1 MLLAVSKIVDA
12 GNLVLFSMDESFI
25 QNNKT
30 KEKLP
35 MRRENGVYV
44 LDLEVMSADTKISS
58 KMLSSVTECAYQE
71 QVFTRQAGQ

>member
-12 GNLVLFSMDESFI
+12 GNVVQFSDEDSFI
-25 QNNKT
+25 QNKKT

-35 MRRENGVYV
+35 LRRENGVYV

-58 KMLSSVTECAYQE
+58 KMLSSVAESAYQE
-71 QVFTRQAGQ
+71 PDFIRQAVK